1 MLDEPTS
8 YLDIRYKLE
17 FLSVIQK
24 MAKERKLT
32 VIMSLHELDLAE
44 RISDRI
50 ACVRGDCIDRFG
62 TPEEIFFPEA
72 IFRGF
77 MELPQELITN

>member
-1 MLDEPTS
+1 
-8 YLDIRYKLE
+8 
-17 FLSVIQK
+17 

-44 RISDRI
+44 RISDQI

-62 TPEEIFFPEA
+62 VPGRDFFGRLYPDA
-72 IFRGF
+72 LWNYQQVL
-77 MELPQELITN
+77 MMS